1 MKELLRKALLPN
13 LTDEDQ
19 RRRAFNLNVLL
30 LATLVLIVLAGVI
43 FFVQGFQASS
53 LLTLPYTVG
62 LIAGVFVVAFCYLL
76 SRRGDTLVASLI
88 YFLASEA
95 VTLYFVV
102 TTHAPGTLPVLLFFP
117 VVIAGV
123 ALSSGAGL
131 TLAAIHIVMFLLV
144 SIGGANEIENLAGA
158 SPNLPP
164 FLDITILIAVL
175 LFVALGLWLTGYSM
189 QLALKRTQNN
199 EARLGDSNRE
209 LMVQRATLEKRV
221 MERTAALESRA
232 LQLQAAAE
240 VGRVATRIR
249 GLDDL
254 LTMTVHLICERFGV
268 YHAGIFLIDSS
279 GDFAELR
286 ASNNRSGQPPQAQA
300 YRIKIT
306 EGGLVGDAMIK
317 RKPLIVPDL
326 RETGDMGYKI
336 FLPDTRSEMA
346 LPLVVGDNLL
356 GALDVHSVEVAF
368 FNADHLLSLQLLA
381 DQVAIAIENARLF
394 SENHSALEASKRA
407 YGDLSRDAWGTLLR
421 ARPELGFLC
430 TVQDA
435 INQVQGDWPE
445 EMMTARRDNHVVQID
460 QKTIAIPIRIRDQ
473 VTGAVRLR
481 KPDEAGKWTEKEI
494 DLMQTIT
501 DQLSVALESARLYQ
515 ETIRRA
521 ERERMA
527 GEITAHLRSSNDP
540 QTILQT
546 AVQELRQAL
555 QASRAQVLISASP
568 FKTDASHNGNDGPH
582 TTPTPNGQDQ
592 I

>member
-1 MKELLRKALLPN
+1 MKELLRRALLPN

-30 LATLVLIVLAGVI
+30 LATLTLLLLSGGTLFI
-43 FFVQGFQASS
+43 QGFRAGSGVVFPYATGLSASIFV
-53 LLTLPYTVG
+53 LL
-62 LIAGVFVVAFCYLL
+62 ACYLL
-76 SRRGDTLVASLI
+76 SQRGNVLAASLI
-88 YFLASEA
+88 YFLAAEMVSLFIVFA
-95 VTLYFVV
+95 
-102 TTHAPGTLPVLLFFP
+102 THAQGALPVLLFFP

-123 ALSSGAGL
+123 TLSSGAGL
-131 TLAAIHIVMFLLV
+131 ALAAIHMVSLLLASV
-144 SIGGANEIENLAGA
+144 RELYQVDLFANA
-158 SPNLPP
+158 SASLPP
-164 FLDITILIAVL
+164 LLNLFLLIAVL
-175 LFVALGLWLTGYSM
+175 LFIALGLWLTGYSM
-189 QLALKRTQNN
+189 QAALKHTQRN
-199 EARLGDSNRE
+199 EARLAENNRE

-221 MERTAALESRA
+221 MERTAALERRA

-279 GDFAELR
+279 GEFAELR
-286 ASNNRSGQPPQAQA
+286 ASNNRGGQPPQVQS
-300 YRIKIT
+300 YRIKVT
-306 EGGLVGDAMIK
+306 EGGLVGDAMLK
-317 RKPLIVPDL
+317 RKPLIVHDL
-326 RETGDMGYKI
+326 REIGDLGYKI
-336 FLPDTRSEMA
+336 FMPDTRSEIA
-346 LPLVVGDNLL
+346 LPLIVGEKLL
-356 GALDVHSVEVAF
+356 GALDVHSVEVAA
-368 FNADHLLSLQLLA
+368 FNADHQLSLQLLA

-394 SENHSALEASKRA
+394 SENQTTLEASKRA

-421 ARPELGFLC
+421 TRPELGFLC

-435 INQVQGDWPE
+435 VNQVHGDWPE
-445 EMMTARRDNHVVQID
+445 EMAMARQENQIVYID
-460 QKTIAIPIRIRDQ
+460 SKTIAIPIRIRDQ

-481 KPDEAGKWTEKEI
+481 KPDDAGKWTEKEI

-515 ETIRRA
+515 ETQRRA
-521 ERERMA
+521 DRERLA

-568 FKTDASHNGNDGPH
+568 FKTAAANNGKNGPDTLPAH
-582 TTPTPNGQDQ
+582 DGQD
-592 I
+592 

>member
-1 MKELLRKALLPN
+1 MKELLRRALLPN
-13 LTDEDQ
+13 FSDEDQ

-30 LATLVLIVLAGVI
+30 LATLALLLLAGGTLLI
-43 FFVQGFQASS
+43 QGLRSADAVV
-53 LLTLPYTVG
+53 LPYTAG
-62 LIAGVFVVAFCYLL
+62 LIAGIFVLLICYLL
-76 SRRGDTLVASLI
+76 SQRAHVLVGSLI
-88 YFLASEA
+88 YFLAAEMASLFIVFA
-95 VTLYFVV
+95 
-102 TTHAPGTLPVLLFFP
+102 THAQGALAVLLFFP

-123 ALSSGAGL
+123 TLSSSAGL
-131 TLAAIHIVMFLLV
+131 TLAAIHMVSLLLASARGAHPVELFASASASLPTLLNLFL
-144 SIGGANEIENLAGA
+144 
-158 SPNLPP
+158 
-164 FLDITILIAVL
+164 LIAVL
-175 LFVALGLWLTGYSM
+175 FFIALGLWLTGYSM
-189 QLALKRTQNN
+189 QAALKHTQSN
-199 EARLGDSNRE
+199 EAHLAENNRE

-221 MERTAALESRA
+221 LERTAALERRA

-279 GDFAELR
+279 GEFAELR
-286 ASNNRSGQPPQAQA
+286 ASNNRSGQPPQVQS
-300 YRIKIT
+300 YRLKVS
-306 EGGLVGDAMIK
+306 EGGLVGDAMLK
-317 RKPLIVPDL
+317 RKPLIVHDL
-326 RETGDMGYKI
+326 REIGDLGYKI
-336 FLPDTRSEMA
+336 FMPDTRSEIA
-346 LPLVVGDNLL
+346 LPLIVGEKLL
-356 GALDVHSVEVAF
+356 GALDVHSVEVAA
-368 FNADHLLSLQLLA
+368 FNADHQLSLQLLA

-394 SENHSALEASKRA
+394 SENQTALEASKRA

-421 ARPELGFLC
+421 SRPELGFLC

-435 INQVQGDWPE
+435 VNQVHGDWPE
-445 EMMTARRDNHVVQID
+445 EMAMARQENQIVYLD
-460 QKTIAIPIRIRDQ
+460 SKTIAIPIRIRDQ

-481 KPDEAGKWTEKEI
+481 KSDDAGKWTEKEI

-515 ETIRRA
+515 ETQRRA
-521 ERERMA
+521 DRERLA

-568 FKTDASHNGNDGPH
+568 FKAAAANNGKNGPD
-582 TTPTPNGQDQ
+582 TQPVPNGQD
-592 I
+592 

>member
-1 MKELLRKALLPN
+1 MKELLRRALLPN

-19 RRRAFNLNVLL
+19 RRRAFNLNVLVLASLAPLL
-30 LATLVLIVLAGVI
+30 LAGGMLLIQGLRSGSVVL
-43 FFVQGFQASS
+43 
-53 LLTLPYTVG
+53 LPYIVG
-62 LIAGVFVVAFCYLL
+62 LVVGIFVLLFCYLL
-76 SRRGDTLVASLI
+76 SQRGNILAASLI
-88 YFLASEA
+88 YFLAVEIVSLFI
-95 VTLYFVV
+95 VF
-102 TTHAPGTLPVLLFFP
+102 TTHAQGALAVLLFFP
-117 VVIAGV
+117 VVIVGV
-123 ALSSGAGL
+123 TLSSGAGL
-131 TLAAIHIVMFLLV
+131 TLAAIHMVLLLLA
-144 SIGGANEIENLAGA
+144 STRSALQIDLLENVTA
-158 SPNLPP
+158 SLPP
-164 FLDITILIAVL
+164 FLNIFLLIAI
-175 LFVALGLWLTGYSM
+175 LFFIALGLWLTGYSM
-189 QLALKRTQNN
+189 QAALKHAQNN
-199 EARLGDSNRE
+199 EARLGESNRE
-209 LMVQRATLEKRV
+209 LMIQRATLEKRV
-221 MERTAALESRA
+221 MERTAALEHRA

-268 YHAGIFLIDSS
+268 HHAGIFLIDSS

-286 ASNNRSGQPPQAQA
+286 ASNNRGGQPPQAQA
-300 YRIKIT
+300 YRIKVT
-306 EGGLVGDAMIK
+306 EGGLVGDAMLK

-326 RETGDMGYKI
+326 REIGDLGYKI
-336 FLPDTRSEMA
+336 FLPDTRSEIA
-346 LPLVVGDNLL
+346 LPLIVGEKLL

-368 FNADHLLSLQLLA
+368 FNPDHQLSLQLLA

-394 SENHSALEASKRA
+394 TENQTSLEASKRA

-421 ARPELGFLC
+421 TRPELGFLC

-445 EMMTARRDNHVVQID
+445 DMMAARLNNQVMHID

-481 KPDEAGKWTEKEI
+481 KPDEAGQWTEKEI

-521 ERERMA
+521 ERERLA
-527 GEITAHLRSSNDP
+527 GEITSHLRSSNDP

-555 QASRAQVLISASP
+555 QASRAQVMISASP
-568 FKTDASHNGNDGPH
+568 FKTSAIHNGKNGQDAIPA
-582 TTPTPNGQDQ
+582 PNGQD
-592 I
+592 

>member
-1 MKELLRKALLPN
+1 MKELLLKASLPN
-13 LTDEDQ
+13 LADEGQ

-30 LATLVLIVLAGVI
+30 LATLTLLVLAGVTI
-43 FFVQGFQASS
+43 VIQGLRAGS
-53 LLTLPYTVG
+53 LVELPYAAGIT
-62 LIAGVFVVAFCYLL
+62 AGVFVVLLCYLL
-76 SRRGDTLVASLI
+76 SHRGDVLIASLI
-88 YFLASEA
+88 YFLACEA
-95 VTLYFVV
+95 VSLFFVFSA
-102 TTHAPGTLPVLLFFP
+102 HAQGALPALLFIP

-123 ALSSGAGL
+123 TLSSGAGL
-131 TLAAIHIVMFLLV
+131 TLAAIHIITLLLA
-144 SIGGANEIENLAGA
+144 SARSAREIGLLSSA
-158 SPNLPP
+158 SLNLPP
-164 FLDITILIAVL
+164 FLNLFLLITVL
-175 LFVALGLWLTGYSM
+175 FFVALGLWLTGYSM
-189 QLALKRTQNN
+189 QAALKRTQNN
-199 EARLGDSNRE
+199 ETRLAENNRE

-221 MERTAALESRA
+221 MERTAALERRA

-286 ASNNRSGQPPQAQA
+286 ASNNRGGSPPQSQA
-300 YRIKIT
+300 YRIKVS
-306 EGGLVGDAMIK
+306 EGGLVGNAMQK
-317 RKPLIVPDL
+317 RQPLIASDL
-326 RETGDMGYKI
+326 RETGNLGDRI
-336 FLPDTRSEMA
+336 FLPDTRSEIV
-346 LPLVVGDNLL
+346 LPLIVGENLL
-356 GALDVHSVEVAF
+356 GALDVHSVEAAF
-368 FNADHLLSLQLLA
+368 FNADHLLSLQLLS

-394 SENHSALEASKRA
+394 SENQTTLEASKRA

-445 EMMTARRDNHVVQID
+445 EMIAARRDNQVIHID
-460 QKTIAIPIRIRDQ
+460 PKTIAIPIRIRDQ

-481 KPDEAGKWTEKEI
+481 KPDDAGSWTEKEVV
-494 DLMQTIT
+494 LMQTIT

-515 ETIRRA
+515 ETQRRA
-521 ERERMA
+521 ERERLA

-568 FKTDASHNGNDGPH
+568 FKPSTVDNGK
-582 TTPTPNGQDQ
+582 NGQESMQ
-592 I
+592 APIG